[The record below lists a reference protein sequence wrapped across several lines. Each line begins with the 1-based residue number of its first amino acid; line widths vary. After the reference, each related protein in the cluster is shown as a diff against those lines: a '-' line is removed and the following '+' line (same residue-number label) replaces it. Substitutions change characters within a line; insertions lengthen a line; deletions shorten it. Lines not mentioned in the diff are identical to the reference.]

1 MNIVLY
7 CDFILSVGQLGL
19 HMWPSL
25 MCLVGYDFVPGFHI
39 LSGTKADKLINI
51 LKKQRQQTKQEK
63 SHKKKNHSVFMFGK
77 SIKVKNNFAETFVH
91 FAALFL

>member
-1 MNIVLY
+1 
-7 CDFILSVGQLGL
+7 
-19 HMWPSL
+19 

-51 LKKQRQQTKQEK
+51 LKKQQTKQEK
-63 SHKKKNHSVFMFGK
+63 SQKKKKKNHSVFMFLK